1 MTTITQCPS
10 GCITYGQMNLI
21 NDFRSLWAEIAVW
34 SRSFMAS
41 TISNSSDIKAVNN
54 RLYKITESFKDKLQP
69 FFGVKV
75 AEEIH
80 QLFLAYII
88 NIQTMVTA
96 LYNKDPL
103 TVDTAVTSLY
113 RISDEIADYMAS
125 INPYWERSKW
135 QSFLYKMNERLI
147 AQTIALIGGEYEKE
161 IDIRDN
167 ILRHALQLGDYTAE
181 GVINYLVPEDL
192 PEDLPENLPLEYPP
206 LEIPQELPT
215 GPAAEVRE
223 FL

>member
-1 MTTITQCPS
+1 MTTISQCPN
-10 GCITYGQMNLI
+10 GCITYGQMNLT

-41 TISNSSDIKAVNN
+41 TISHFSDVKSVNN

-69 FFGVKV
+69 FFGMKV
-75 AEEIH
+75 AEEIQ
-80 QLFLAYII
+80 QLLLAYII

-103 TVDTAVTSLY
+103 TVDIAVTSLY

-135 QSFLYKMNERLI
+135 QSLLYEMNERLI
-147 AQTIALIGGEYEKE
+147 AETVALIGGEYEKE
-161 IDIRDN
+161 IDIHDS
-167 ILRHALQLGDYTAE
+167 ILRHALRIGDYTAE
-181 GVINYLVPEDL
+181 GVIHYLVPD
-192 PEDLPENLPLEYPP
+192 DLPENLPEDLPFEYPP
-206 LEIPQELPT
+206 LEFPIDTPT
-215 GPAAEVRE
+215 GPTAYVRG
-223 FL
+223 FQ

>member
-21 NDFRSLWAEIAVW
+21 NDFRSLWAEIAIW

-41 TISNSSDIKAVNN
+41 TTSNFSDIKAVNN
-54 RLYKITESFKDKLQP
+54 RLYKITENFKDKLQP
-69 FFGVKV
+69 FFGMKV
-75 AEEIH
+75 AEEIQ
-80 QLFLAYII
+80 QLLLAYII

-135 QSFLYKMNERLI
+135 QSLLYEMNARLI
-147 AQTIALIGGEYEKE
+147 AETVALIGGEYEKE
-161 IDIRDN
+161 IDIRDS
-167 ILRHALQLGDYTAE
+167 ILRHALQIGDYTAE
-181 GVINYLVPEDL
+181 GVIRSLVPDSPPEDL
-192 PEDLPENLPLEYPP
+192 PDDLLFEF
-206 LEIPQELPT
+206 PQELPT
-215 GPAAEVRE
+215 GPTADVLGFR
-223 FL
+223 